1 MRRPSASL
9 IAVILIAAVIF
20 AGEAYAYLPSDRGF
34 SSDVSVDGS
43 EIRYSIEAAGAY
55 VGSSMLIDNEDM
67 SAVNELYI
75 YHDTS
80 YASQVDEDNITA
92 TGSQVFTQSY
102 YIDQLTKNLEFRG
115 MKDITETDAQELKT
129 RLESDLS
136 SSPSGKGLVIIS
148 GAIPDTVFGSSTIL
162 EDWIDAGGNLYWAG
176 NEIGRYGST
185 TDGCIEVNEQYV
197 LIGTDS
203 FAYTS
208 SSACKDTEHRSKLCY
223 ENQELTYSPDVTTIT
238 GRGILATGFTDDG
251 SHHSVT
257 FIQKGNGQIC
267 ICASDF
273 SSKQIHDMAISIAS
287 GLCYKSQII
296 DFDETEFNRS
306 TSGTFDIPALHGNL
320 SVYISVGK
328 YHCAYAYR
336 YDL

>member
-1 MRRPSASL
+1 MRMPSKSV
-9 IAVILIAAVIF
+9 IAVLIIAAVIF

-43 EIRYSIEAAGAY
+43 EITYSIGAAGAY
-55 VGSSMLIDNEDM
+55 VGSSTLIDNGDM
-67 SAVNELYI
+67 KPVNELYI

-80 YASQVDEDNITA
+80 YSSEVDENRITA

-102 YIDQLTKNLEFRG
+102 YIDQLTKNLNFRG
-115 MKDITETDAQELKT
+115 MKNITTMDSDELKEK
-129 RLESDLS
+129 LESDLS
-136 SSPSGKGLVIIS
+136 STTSGKGLIIIS
-148 GAIPDTVFGSSTIL
+148 GAVPDNIFGDSMIL
-162 EDWIDAGGNLYWAG
+162 EDWIDAGGSLYWAG
-176 NEIGRYGST
+176 NEIGKYKST
-185 TDGCIEVNEQYV
+185 TDGCVEVNRQSA

-203 FAYTS
+203 FTYTS
-208 SSACKDTEHRSKLCY
+208 TSAHKDTDYRSVFCY
-223 ENQELTYSPDVTTIT
+223 ENQELSYSPDVTTIT

-296 DFDETEFNRS
+296 DSQEKEFNRN
-306 TSGTFDIPALHGNL
+306 TSGTLMIPTVHGNL

-328 YHCAYAYR
+328 YHCAYAER
-336 YDL
+336 FDL